1 MIVAS
6 PLHSSPMPVGDIPSF
21 MFHAAERYKDEV
33 VLVDAAT
40 EQKFTINDICST
52 STQLAA
58 GLVHNGYGGKV
69 ISVFD
74 NTELRCVYVYYA
86 ALMAG
91 GAYQSLSTDT
101 APDKLRARI
110 AYSQTPVVFTTAA
123 YLSQLHEAIEGLDVA
138 VYVFGQTHGS
148 CAFSKLLKDDA
159 SFLPVR
165 ITSRNAAMAKPAYL
179 AYTSDVQESLQPL
192 VFSHFGLL
200 SSYCMGR
207 TPFADSP
214 GKTAVS
220 AVPFANSHAIV
231 NIAHFPILSGSRV
244 VQMSQYDAESCLE
257 ALEKWR
263 PGVFLATYSVLVSI
277 VDQARRDADSG
288 VVWLGARAFDVSQL
302 QVIFMHELRGS
313 RMFKDK
319 VAALFGARLVELY
332 GYMEVGLIAG
342 IITEYPRVEGSVGLL
357 CPNVHARVVLDG
369 TELGDGQYGEIL
381 VSTPR
386 LMAATAVSD
395 ETASDFTSYFHTGD
409 FGTVTR
415 DGVVIVKARMTD
427 LLHARGGQVVAPAD
441 IEEQLLHLPQVADC
455 AVVAVRKCVGDITF
469 DVPAVFI
476 VPSGSVPNV
485 GDLLEPLVLQYPG
498 IHGQI
503 IDSIPRTNKGDP
515 ERTALRK
522 LVHTF

>member
-1 MIVAS
+1 
-6 PLHSSPMPVGDIPSF
+6 MPVGDIPSF

-40 EQKFTINDICST
+40 EQTFTISDICST

-101 APDKLRARI
+101 APDKLRACI

-123 YLSQLHEAIEGLDVA
+123 YLPRLQEAIEGLDVA

-148 CAFSKLLKDDA
+148 CAFAKLLKDDA

-165 ITSRNAAMAKPAYL
+165 LTSRAAMAKPAYL
-179 AYTSDVQESLQPL
+179 AYTSNVQESLQPL

-207 TPFADSP
+207 TPCADSP

-244 VQMSQYDAESCLE
+244 VQMSQCDAESCLE

-263 PGVFLATYSVLVSI
+263 PGVFLATYSVLASI
-277 VDQARRDADSG
+277 VAQARRDADSG
-288 VVWLGARAFDVSQL
+288 VVWLGARAFDISQL

-313 RMFKDK
+313 RVFKDK

-357 CPNVHARVVLDG
+357 CPNVCARVVLDG
-369 TELGDGQYGEIL
+369 KELGDCQYGEIL

-386 LMAATAVSD
+386 LAATAAASD
-395 ETASDFTSYFHTGD
+395 ETPGDLSSYFHTGD
-409 FGTVTR
+409 YGTVTS
-415 DGVVIVKARMTD
+415 DGVVIVKARMTE
-427 LLHARGGQVVAPAD
+427 LLHVRGGLVVAPSD
-441 IEEQLLHLPQVADC
+441 IEEQLLRQPQVADC
-455 AVVAVRKCVGDITF
+455 AVVAVRKCVDDIAF
-469 DVPAVFI
+469 DVPVVFI
-476 VPSGSVPNV
+476 VPSGSVPNID
-485 GDLLEPLVLQYPG
+485 DLLEPLVLQYPG
-498 IHGQI
+498 IHGQL
-503 IDSIPRTNKGDP
+503 IDSIPRTDKGSP
-515 ERTALRK
+515 ERAALQK
-522 LVHTF
+522 LVYPF